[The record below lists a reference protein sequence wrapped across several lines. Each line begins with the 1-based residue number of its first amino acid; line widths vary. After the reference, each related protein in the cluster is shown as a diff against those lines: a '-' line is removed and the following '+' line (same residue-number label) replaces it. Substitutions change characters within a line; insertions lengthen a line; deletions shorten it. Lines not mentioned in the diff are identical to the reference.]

1 MAARQSRRLLKPLL
15 YTAAAATV
23 GSGAVL
29 YISYRPRN
37 IPGSEGA
44 AVPPP
49 AAEDGTIIP
58 PSFPNVKSREQQIA
72 DLRRSGGLAGGAAET
87 PLKQQV
93 KNSFDRLRGA
103 TTDEAEFKADQQAG
117 APYDLLVIGGG
128 ATGSGI
134 ALDAATRGLK
144 VALVERDDFAAGTS
158 SKSTKLVHG
167 GVRYLEKAVW
177 ELDYNQYALVKE
189 ALRERKYFLDTA
201 PHLSMWLPI
210 MLPLQHWW
218 QAPYFWAGTKFY
230 DFLAGSEGIES
241 SYFLTRS
248 KALDAFPMLRKDNLF
263 GALVY
268 YDGAHNDSR
277 MNVSLAMTAA
287 LYGATVINHMEV
299 TGLTKDASGKLNG
312 AKVKDL
318 VRSKNGEASQEFTVR
333 AKGIINATGPFS
345 DSIRKL
351 DDQAVQEIVAPSSGV
366 HVVLPGYYSPAGM
379 GLIDPST
386 SDGRVVFFLPW
397 QGNTIAGTTD
407 APTEISEQ
415 PIAGEDEIGWILNE
429 IKGYLAPDINVRRG
443 DVLAAWS
450 GIRPLVKDPKARNT
464 ESLVRNHLVTV
475 SDSGLLTCA
484 GGKWTTYRQMA
495 EDAVDE
501 ALKIFGLRTQPLTH
515 VTRVSGTEMIDDSAP
530 LDGKCQ
536 THQVRLVGAHG
547 YSNTLFINLIQHF
560 GLETEVAKHL
570 CQSYGDRAWTVAA
583 LSSPTNER
591 FPVRGKRI
599 SPLYP
604 FIDGEVRYAV
614 RHEYAQ
620 TAVDVLARRT
630 RLAFLNAQAALEALP
645 KVIDLMAKELHWDGK
660 RKEVEWRDSVKFLA
674 SMGLPKSKLGVT
686 RKDVES
692 GKAGFA
698 TEYERK
704 LYSRYG
710 VSHDFRIMHRQ
721 GLTDRLDGPAD
732 TLASDTKLAP
742 GQNPVIGRDSAANK

>member
-1 MAARQSRRLLKPLL
+1 MASLSRRLLRPALFV
-15 YTAAAATV
+15 TAA
-23 GSGAVL
+23 GASAGGIF
-29 YISYRPRN
+29 YFSYRPRN
-37 IPGSEGA
+37 LPGSEGA

-49 AAEDGTIIP
+49 TYGEGGKFKP
-58 PSFPNVKSREQQIA
+58 PSFPNIKSRVQQIA
-72 DLRRSGGLAGGAAET
+72 DLKQSAGAASWT
-87 PLKQQV
+87 AK
-93 KNSFDRLRGA
+93 SRLGQILGSNA
-103 TTDEAEFKADQQAG
+103 PENPNDTDSLDEEA
-117 APYDLLVIGGG
+117 YDLLVVGGG

-144 VALVERDDFAAGTS
+144 VALVERDDFASGTS

-210 MLPLQHWW
+210 MIPLQKWW

-248 KALDAFPMLRKDNLF
+248 RALDAFPMLKKDNLF

-277 MNVSLAMTAA
+277 MNVSLALTAT
-287 LYGATVINHMEV
+287 LYGATVVNHLEV
-299 TGLTKDASGKLNG
+299 TGLTKDASGRLNG
-312 AKVKDL
+312 ARVKDL
-318 VRSKNGEASQEFTVR
+318 IDTANGKEPQEFNIK

-366 HVVLPGYYSPAGM
+366 HVVLPGYYSPTKM

-386 SDGRVVFFLPW
+386 SDGRVIFFLPW

-407 APTEISEQ
+407 MPTSISQNPIPGEQEIS
-415 PIAGEDEIGWILNE
+415 WILKE
-429 IKGYLAPDINVRRG
+429 IQNYLSPDLNVRRG
-443 DVLAAWS
+443 DVLSAWS
-450 GIRPLVKDPKARNT
+450 GIRPLVKDPKAKNT

-495 EDAVDE
+495 EEAVDE
-501 ALKIFGLRTQPLTH
+501 AVNCFDLQPKP
-515 VTRVSGTEMIDDSAP
+515 VMEAPMVSGTEMIDDGAS
-530 LDGKCQ
+530 LNGSCQ
-536 THQVRLVGAHG
+536 THQVRLLGAHG
-547 YSNTLFINLIQHF
+547 YSKTLFINLIQHF

-570 CQSYGDRAWTVAA
+570 TQSYGDRAWTVAA
-583 LSSPTNER
+583 LCDPTEQR

-599 SPLYP
+599 SALYP

-620 TAVDVLARRT
+620 TAVDVIARRT

-645 KVIDLMAKELHWDGK
+645 TVIDLMAQELEWDK
-660 RKEVEWRDSVKFLA
+660 HRMDVEWTNAVQFLA
-674 SMGLPKSKLGVT
+674 SMGLPKSKLEVS

-692 GKAGFA
+692 GKAGVFSD
-698 TEYERK
+698 YERK
-704 LYSRYG
+704 LYSR
-710 VSHDFRIMHRQ
+710 H
-721 GLTDRLDGPAD
+721 DGPAD
-732 TLASDTKLAP
+732 TLESDLHSKTGP
-742 GQNPVIGRDSAANK
+742 NPLVATESPVNK

>member
-1 MAARQSRRLLKPLL
+1 MLEAHQK
-15 YTAAAATV
+15 V
-23 GSGAVL
+23 GPVSL
-29 YISYRPRN
+29 HCCLFCQELTIL
-37 IPGSEGA
+37 GSSE
-44 AVPPP
+44 
-49 AAEDGTIIP
+49 
-58 PSFPNVKSREQQIA
+58 
-72 DLRRSGGLAGGAAET
+72 AET
-87 PLKQQV
+87 
-93 KNSFDRLRGA
+93 
-103 TTDEAEFKADQQAG
+103 
-117 APYDLLVIGGG
+117 YDLLVIGGG

-144 VALVERDDFAAGTS
+144 VVLVERDDFASGTS

-210 MLPLQHWW
+210 MIPLQKWW

-248 KALDAFPMLRKDNLF
+248 RALDAFPMLKKDNLV

-277 MNVSLAMTAA
+277 MNVSLALTAA
-287 LYGATVINHMEV
+287 LYGATVVNHMEV
-299 TGLTKDASGKLNG
+299 TGLSKDSSGRLNG
-312 AKVKDL
+312 AKLTDL
-318 VRSKNGEASQEFTVR
+318 IEVANGQEPQEFNIK

-345 DSIRKL
+345 DAIRKL
-351 DDQAVQEIVAPSSGV
+351 DDHTVQEIVAPSSGV
-366 HVVLPGYYSPAGM
+366 HVVLPGYYSPSNM

-386 SDGRVVFFLPW
+386 SDGRVIFFLPW

-407 APTEISEQ
+407 MPTTITQNPMAGEEEIS
-415 PIAGEDEIGWILNE
+415 WILKE
-429 IKGYLAPDINVRRG
+429 IQNYLSPDLNVRRG
-443 DVLAAWS
+443 DVLSAWS
-450 GIRPLVKDPKARNT
+450 GIRPLVKDPKAKNT
-464 ESLVRNHLVTV
+464 ESLVRNHLVTL

-501 ALKIFGLRTQPLTH
+501 AIACFQLRPRP
-515 VTRVSGTEMIDDSAP
+515 VMEAPKVSGTEMIDDAAS
-530 LDGKCQ
+530 LNGTCQ
-536 THQVRLVGAHG
+536 THQVRLLGAHG
-547 YSNTLFINLIQHF
+547 FSKTLFINLIQHF

-570 CQSYGDRAWTVAA
+570 TQSYGDRAWTVAA
-583 LSSPTNER
+583 LSAPTEKR
-591 FPVRGKRI
+591 FPVRGARI

-620 TAVDVLARRT
+620 TAVDVIARRT

-645 KVIDLMAKELHWDGK
+645 IVIDLMAEELNWD
-660 RKEVEWRDSVKFLA
+660 RARMDVEWKSAVHFLA
-674 SMGLPKSKLGVT
+674 SMGLPKSKLNVS
-686 RKDVES
+686 RRDVER
-692 GKAGFA
+692 GRAGVFNDH
-698 TEYERK
+698 ERK
-704 LYSRYG
+704 LYSRHG
-710 VSHDFRIMHRQ
+710 NDPLRFCVTF
-721 GLTDRLDGPAD
+721 AC
-732 TLASDTKLAP
+732 
-742 GQNPVIGRDSAANK
+742 

>member
-1 MAARQSRRLLKPLL
+1 MAARQSRRLIKPFL
-15 YTAAAATV
+15 YTAAAAAV
-23 GSGAVL
+23 GSSAVL

-37 IPGSEGA
+37 IPGSQGA

-49 AAEDGTIIP
+49 TAADGTIIP
-58 PSFPNVKSREQQIA
+58 PSFPNVKTREEQIA
-72 DLRRSGGLAGGAAET
+72 DLRRSGGLADRAAET

-103 TTDEAEFKADQQAG
+103 TTNVDELKADQQAG
-117 APYDLLVIGGG
+117 EPYDLLVIGGG

-134 ALDAATRGLK
+134 ALDAATRGLR

-177 ELDYNQYALVKE
+177 ELDYSQYSLVKE

-287 LYGATVINHMEV
+287 LYGATVVNHMEA

-318 VRSKNGEASQEFTVR
+318 VRTKNGQPSEEFTIR
-333 AKGIINATGPFS
+333 AKGVINATGPFS

-351 DDQAVQEIVAPSSGV
+351 DDPAVQDIVAPSAGV

-407 APTEISEQ
+407 APTEISPQ
-415 PIAGEDEIGWILNE
+415 PIPGEGEIRWILNE

-450 GIRPLVKDPKARNT
+450 GIRPLVKDPKAKNT
-464 ESLVRNHLVTV
+464 ESLVRNHLITT

-501 ALKIFGLRTQPLTH
+501 AVKLFHLQPKPLTH
-515 VTRVSGTEMIDDSAP
+515 ATRVSGTEMIDDAAP
-530 LDGKCQ
+530 LDGTCQ

-547 YSNTLFINLIQHF
+547 YSKTLFINLIQHF

-570 CQSYGDRAWTVAA
+570 TQSYGDRAWTVAA
-583 LSSPTNER
+583 LSSPTEKR

-620 TAVDVLARRT
+620 TAVDVIARRT
-630 RLAFLNAQAALEALP
+630 RLAFLNVQAALEALP
-645 KVIDLMAKELHWDGK
+645 KVIDVMAEELNWDTK
-660 RKEVEWRDSVKFLA
+660 RKSVEWKEAVQFLA
-674 SMGLPKSKLGVT
+674 SMGLPKSKLSLT

-710 VSHDFRIMHRQ
+710 MLRPPAATRVKL
-721 GLTDRLDGPAD
+721 LTV
-732 TLASDTKLAP
+732 T
-742 GQNPVIGRDSAANK
+742 